1 VTNKMKVITWVDKQG
16 RYRITSPA
24 YDSLAKERGF
34 TEDEAIAFVWDKIVN
49 AETRDKDG
57 NVVSK
62 YGITIDHPHFLVE
75 DVDQR
80 TKLAECCGNYFR
92 YGALMRPNRE
102 GFLKPDGSPVLVR
115 DARDGA
121 WEMDTDGLPKVN
133 MAKARGVHMDCI
145 RECRNEEL
153 VKKDLE
159 SLRAIE
165 AGDTDAQSTIA
176 TEKQT
181 LRDIPQ
187 TFDLTTDNDTPEE
200 LKAKWPTEL
209 PARE

>member
-1 VTNKMKVITWVDKQG
+1 MKVITWVDKQG

-34 TEDEAIAFVWDKIVN
+34 TEDAAIAFVWDKIVN

-62 YGITIDHPHFLVE
+62 YGIGSDHPHQLVDNE
-75 DVDQR
+75 VLKER
-80 TKLAECCGNYFR
+80 VASCCGTYFR
-92 YGALMRPNRE
+92 YGIFMRPNRE
-102 GFLKPDGSPVLVR
+102 GFIKPDGSLVFVR

-153 VKKDLE
+153 VKKDVTFMR
-159 SLRAIE
+159 SVE
-165 AGDTDAQSTIA
+165 AGDTSAQSTIA

-187 TFDLTTDNDTPEE
+187 TFDLTTANDTPEA
-200 LKAKWPTEL
+200 LKAKWPSAL
-209 PARE
+209 PDRE